1 MEPSPIDTDKEARY
15 LRWIAILNLS
25 KGILL
30 CLLAIGLLGF
40 LHQDLDQK
48 VRDWVHFLGF
58 NMEGRHIV
66 RFLAHVD
73 RVTDK
78 QLTEWIGITFAM
90 SGVFIAEGTGLLFR
104 QQWAKYLTVAA
115 TSAFIPIEIYEIH
128 RHYVI
133 HQQFSWMQVTVLVVN
148 VAIVAFLAVLLV
160 HEKRR
165 MQQQLTAST
174 VAPQPRATPIS
185 A

>member
-15 LRWIAILNLS
+15 LRWIAIYNLS

-40 LHQDLDQK
+40 LHQDLDEK
-48 VRDWVHFLGF
+48 VREWVRLMHF

-73 RVTDK
+73 HVTDQ
-78 QLTEWIGITFAM
+78 QLKEWIGITFAV
-90 SGVFIAEGTGLLFR
+90 SGVFIAEGVGLLLR
-104 QQWAKYLTVAA
+104 QQWAKYLVIAA
-115 TSAFIPIEIYEIH
+115 TSSFVPIEIYETH
-128 RHYVI
+128 RN
-133 HQQFSWMQVTVLVVN
+133 FSWMKLAVLFVN
-148 VAIVAFLAVLLV
+148 IAIVAFLGIILA
-160 HEKRR
+160 HEKKRA
-165 MQQQLTAST
+165 QQLAAST
-174 VAPQPRATPIS
+174 VATQPRATPIS

>member
-1 MEPSPIDTDKEARY
+1 MQPPTTAQEARY
-15 LRWIAILNLS
+15 LRWIAILNLI

-40 LHQDLDQK
+40 LHKDLEVI
-48 VRDWVHFLGF
+48 VRTWVSFLGF

-78 QLTEWIGITFAM
+78 QLAEWSGITFALA
-90 SGVFIAEGTGLLFR
+90 GVFIAEGTGLLLR
-104 QQWAKYLTVAA
+104 QKWAQYLTITF
-115 TSAFIPIEIYEIH
+115 TSSFIPIEIYETH
-128 RHYVI
+128 RH
-133 HQQFSWMQVTVLVVN
+133 FGWMRLTVLFVN
-148 VAIVAFLAVLLV
+148 VVIVAFLAILLV
-160 HEKRR
+160 HEKKRS
-165 MQQQLTAST
+165 QQQLVVAGAVPPPPSQPT
-174 VAPQPRATPIS
+174 VGCES